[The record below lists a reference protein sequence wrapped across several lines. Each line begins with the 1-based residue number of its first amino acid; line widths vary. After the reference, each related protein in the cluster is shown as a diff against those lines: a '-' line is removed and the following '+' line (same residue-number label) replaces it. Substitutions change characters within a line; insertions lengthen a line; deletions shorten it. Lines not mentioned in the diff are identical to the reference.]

1 MRKYWAS
8 WLVLGCGCAAVLSG
22 QVPVTVVNG
31 ASFQA
36 AFPVAPGSFAQAFGR
51 FAGFPRASADL
62 SRPLPTTLEQV
73 QVLVEGTAAP
83 IYAISEQAVAFIV
96 PQMTRVGRHEIRVTR
111 AGQVVGQGKFDVISE
126 APGIFYGIVDE
137 FNAGGVRNQRNEF
150 ALANTPARRGEVIT
164 IALTG
169 AGTALTKSIPDG
181 QAPTELIETT
191 ERPEVYVSVDQ
202 AEVLFSGLMPLFPG
216 LWQINARVPD
226 KPYISGPVPLF
237 VRYRGVTSN
246 AVVFW
251 VAP

>member
-1 MRKYWAS
+1 MTA
-8 WLVLGCGCAAVLSG
+8 LVLGCGCAASLSG

-36 AFPVAPGSFAQAFGR
+36 AFPVAPGSYVQVFGG
-51 FAGFPRASADL
+51 FTGFPRAAADL

-73 QVLVEGTAAP
+73 QVLVEGVPAP
-83 IYAISEQAVAFIV
+83 LYAISEQAVAFIV
-96 PQMTRVGRHEIRVTR
+96 PQATRVGRREIRVTR
-111 AGQVVGQGKFDVISE
+111 AGQVVGQGRFDVISE
-126 APGIFYGIVDE
+126 APGVFFGIVDG
-137 FNAGGVRNQRNEF
+137 FNAGGIRTQRNDF

-169 AGTALTKSIPDG
+169 AGVSLTKAIPDG
-181 QAPTELIETT
+181 QAPTELIETL
-191 ERPEVYVSVDQ
+191 EKPEVYVSVDQ

-226 KPYISGPVPLF
+226 KPYISGRVPLF